1 MHKIRKIKIQL
12 KEEKK
17 QDKSSLLAKFAKLRP
32 PERWPDVSR
41 FSVLSV
47 SLPVNYLSS
56 CYLESG
62 ASVE

>member
-12 KEEKK
+12 KERKKK

-47 SLPVNYLSS
+47 SLPVNYRS

-62 ASVE
+62 ASAE